1 MRLPYLPLS
10 VEEVSSVTQLDSWT
24 NTKVRLVGRVTQLD
38 INTGVGRLVAVGEDS
53 EEMVR
58 VSFTSLID
66 GDRDDKI
73 VKLIQPGSVIQV
85 LGNLEVHRK
94 VVIVKCHIV
103 RDFIGIDAEAYCRSV
118 ARIQPYLPRNV
129 RSAADLK

>member
-73 VKLIQPGSVIQV
+73 VQLIQPGSVIQV
-85 LGNLEVHRK
+85 R
-94 VVIVKCHIV
+94 
-103 RDFIGIDAEAYCRSV
+103 
-118 ARIQPYLPRNV
+118 
-129 RSAADLK
+129 LKLLK